1 MLLSQEKESVENL
14 KDYLAEEGI
23 TYMQTLTGV
32 KIKLDNLPG
41 VNTEKLNLLHMVLAT
56 ERNDCLEYLLDH
68 YYSDKQGVAAQILQ
82 SDMFSSDPQ
91 HIFRTLVPTQKPGE
105 YDLDDNAEML
115 TVQLRGYS
123 DLEVD
128 FSEEIE
134 QQMKQSLQ
142 LRIRNVGLAL
152 IVLTKNQRAL
162 EMFLTEYPVLFF
174 EMRSAEDILDAA
186 LICVVRNWPNGL
198 TLLLENV

>member
-1 MLLSQEKESVENL
+1 MLLSQEKESVEEL
-14 KDYLAEEGI
+14 KDFLAEEGI

-82 SDMFSSDPQ
+82 SDMFGSDPQ

-123 DLEVD
+123 DLEVE
-128 FSEEIE
+128 FS
-134 QQMKQSLQ
+134 
-142 LRIRNVGLAL
+142 
-152 IVLTKNQRAL
+152 
-162 EMFLTEYPVLFF
+162 
-174 EMRSAEDILDAA
+174 
-186 LICVVRNWPNGL
+186 
-198 TLLLENV
+198 

>member
-1 MLLSQEKESVENL
+1 
-14 KDYLAEEGI
+14 
-23 TYMQTLTGV
+23 
-32 KIKLDNLPG
+32 
-41 VNTEKLNLLHMVLAT
+41 
-56 ERNDCLEYLLDH
+56 
-68 YYSDKQGVAAQILQ
+68 
-82 SDMFSSDPQ
+82 
-91 HIFRTLVPTQKPGE
+91 
-105 YDLDDNAEML
+105 
-115 TVQLRGYS
+115 
-123 DLEVD
+123 
-128 FSEEIE
+128 
-134 QQMKQSLQ
+134 MKQSLQ